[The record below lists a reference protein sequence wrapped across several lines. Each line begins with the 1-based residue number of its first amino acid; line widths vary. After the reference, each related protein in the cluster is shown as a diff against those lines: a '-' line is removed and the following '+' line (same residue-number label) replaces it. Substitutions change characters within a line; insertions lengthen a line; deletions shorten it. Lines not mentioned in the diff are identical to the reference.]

1 VNEFVEQCRREWK
14 RLRVPDPIADEMADE
29 LAADLEQAHAEGG
42 TQEALLGSAAADPG
56 AFAAAWAAERGV
68 APSPKRRSRGAVL
81 AAALAILAGIAIT
94 GAVLVIVASPSSSRA
109 QVVLPLPPPDQ
120 RLAREAQPPVWVAQ
134 PRKVVTIQVRSLSRL
149 PESAG
154 SDQDTRTL
162 GLVLLVA
169 GLAGIVPLAVFGRT
183 EHNRA

>member
-1 VNEFVEQCRREWK
+1 
-14 RLRVPDPIADEMADE
+14 
-29 LAADLEQAHAEGG
+29 
-42 TQEALLGSAAADPG
+42 
-56 AFAAAWAAERGV
+56 
-68 APSPKRRSRGAVL
+68 VL
-81 AAALAILAGIAIT
+81 AAALAILAAIAIT

-134 PRKVVTIQVRSLSRL
+134 PRNVVTIQVRSLIRL
-149 PESAG
+149 PESDG